1 MSKKNQTMKKNN
13 SRVLLS
19 TLGILLLLLIS
30 CNSDEGNGQF
40 NKEPIPLFDESVT
53 DMIHGVESKS
63 WHITEVINLYYDS
76 NYDLEIDIN
85 CVRDD
90 IYTFSSQSE
99 DVLIELGDNRCFGQ
113 NDDGI
118 FTADVEIFQSRLL
131 YFNDTVVLEYVR
143 GYINDEGTASGSS
156 QRWYKLAE
164 ISEDRMVFHREG
176 GNYIGEYKQALVFEK
191 IVE

>member
-1 MSKKNQTMKKNN
+1 MKKNI

-19 TLGILLLLLIS
+19 TAGILLFLLIS
-30 CNSDEGNGQF
+30 CNNDDGNGQF

-63 WHITEVINLYYDS
+63 WHITEVINVYYDN

-99 DVLIELGDNRCFGQ
+99 DVVIELGDDRCFGQ

-131 YFNDTVVLEYVR
+131 YFNETVVLEYVR

-176 GNYIGEYKQALVFEK
+176 GMYIGEYRQALVFEK
-191 IVE
+191 NHE

>member
-1 MSKKNQTMKKNN
+1 MSKENQTMKKNI

-19 TLGILLLLLIS
+19 TAGILLFLLIS

-63 WHITEVINLYYDS
+63 WHITEVINVYYDN
-76 NYDLEIDIN
+76 NYDLEIEIN

-99 DVLIELGDNRCFGQ
+99 DVVIELGDDRCFGQ

-176 GNYIGEYKQALVFEK
+176 GNYVGEYREALVFEK
-191 IVE
+191 IHE

>member
-1 MSKKNQTMKKNN
+1 MKKSN
-13 SRVLLS
+13 SHLMLS
-19 TLGILLLLLIS
+19 AVGILLFLLIS
-30 CNSDEGNGQF
+30 CNSDEDSGQF

-53 DMIHGVESKS
+53 AMIHGGENKS
-63 WHITEVINLYYDS
+63 WHITEVINVYYES
-76 NYDLEIDIN
+76 NYHLEIDLN

-99 DVLIELGDNRCFGQ
+99 NVVIELGDDRCFGQ

-131 YFNDTVVLEYVR
+131 YFNDTVILEYVR
-143 GYINDEGTASGSS
+143 GYINDAGTASGST
-156 QRWYKLAE
+156 QRWYRLAE

-176 GNYIGEYKQALVFEK
+176 GKYIGEYNQALVFEK